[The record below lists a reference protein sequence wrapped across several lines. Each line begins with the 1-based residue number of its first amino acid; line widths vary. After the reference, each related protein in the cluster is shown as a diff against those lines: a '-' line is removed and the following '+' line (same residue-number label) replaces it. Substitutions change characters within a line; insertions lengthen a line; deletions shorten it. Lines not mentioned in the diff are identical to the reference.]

1 MLAFI
6 AGGFQGCSSLKV
18 KPEKVD
24 GSALKK
30 LSVSRYPEFTDD
42 MNYDGLKEAIQES
55 LTYLRKLPPDRKFRF
70 DEDVYDTQ
78 HMIKTLALL
87 GDFLGYAPSKE
98 TLNKFIR
105 SCFQVYK
112 ARGRKE
118 TGDVLF
124 TGYYEPALEA
134 SASPGP
140 AFPYPVF
147 ARPEDHVVIDL
158 SRFGP
163 RFKGEKQIVGR
174 VTDDRTIIPYY
185 DRREINE
192 GRLAGKVHP
201 LAYVKDRVDLFFL
214 QIQGSGKL
222 YIDGGAPFYVQYH
235 TTNGHPYKSIGALLI
250 REGKIAREEMSMQ
263 KIRSYL
269 REHPDEVDDVLN
281 YNPSYVFFKLNKDGP
296 CGCYGTK
303 VTAGRSVAL
312 EKRIFPAAAVGFMTS
327 QKPVVDAAGN
337 ISKWQDFSR
346 FVLNQD
352 TGGAIKGPGRAD
364 LFWGDGP
371 YAEIAAGY
379 SQHPGELY
387 FFMLRA
393 PALPLP

>member
-1 MLAFI
+1 
-6 AGGFQGCSSLKV
+6 
-18 KPEKVD
+18 
-24 GSALKK
+24 
-30 LSVSRYPEFTDD
+30 
-42 MNYDGLKEAIQES
+42 MNYEGLKEAIQES

-163 RFKGEKQIVGR
+163 RFKGEKKIVGR

-222 YIDGGAPFYVQYH
+222 YIDGGAPFYLHYH

-281 YNPSYVFFKLNKDGP
+281 YNPSYVFFKLN
-296 CGCYGTK
+296 
-303 VTAGRSVAL
+303 
-312 EKRIFPAAAVGFMTS
+312 
-327 QKPVVDAAGN
+327 Q
-337 ISKWQDFSR
+337 
-346 FVLNQD
+346 
-352 TGGAIKGPGRAD
+352 
-364 LFWGDGP
+364 
-371 YAEIAAGY
+371 
-379 SQHPGELY
+379 
-387 FFMLRA
+387 
-393 PALPLP
+393 